1 MFRDKNIDD
10 VATLI
15 QCSPQVVALAS
26 DSNKHFINVPD
37 VPESSLFSAQRSSKG
52 RSKLGAPVSNS
63 LVRYRDTP
71 LGKQI
76 FDIAIAEREPMIEP
90 DGMADDFRR
99 KSMIFIYG
107 FHPAIIAEIC
117 LT

>member
-1 MFRDKNIDD
+1 M
-10 VATLI
+10 
-15 QCSPQVVALAS
+15 LAS
-26 DSNKHFINVPD
+26 DCNEHFIDVPD
-37 VPESSLFSAQRSSKG
+37 IPESSLFSAQRSRNS

-63 LVRYRDTP
+63 LVRHRDTP

-76 FDIAIAEREPMIEP
+76 FDVAIAERKPMIEP

-107 FHPAIIAEIC
+107 FHPVIIAEIL